1 MFNVPVRIALGR
13 GRGLSRVYRGIQL
26 MAKDKNWIQKAT
38 AKNKGG
44 LRKKAGVKAGEKI
57 PVKKLN
63 KLAKSKNPKTRKQ
76 ANLAKTLR
84 KMR

>member
-1 MFNVPVRIALGR
+1 
-13 GRGLSRVYRGIQL
+13 
-26 MAKDKNWIQKAT
+26 MAKDRNWIQKAT

-63 KLAKSKNPKTRKQ
+63 KLAKSKNPTPSQKP
-76 ANLAKTLR
+76 NLANTLR